1 TERKRATE
9 REQLLI
15 AAVEHTADGVLIT
28 DATGIIQYVNPAQ
41 ETLSGY
47 SLDELVGQTPNVLKS
62 DFHDGNFY
70 KQLWDTIG
78 VGTVWSGRFINK
90 KKDGTEYHED
100 ASISPVYD
108 KSDNLTN
115 FVVVEHDVTKQ
126 LALQEQLFQAQKME
140 TIGTLAGGISHD
152 FNNLLQPIMGY
163 TELLMMEK
171 KQGDPELDR
180 LQKIYDAGKRG
191 ADLIKGLMLFS
202 RKVEPEFGSV
212 DLNHEIVQARTLL
225 SQTIPKTIKIDLRLS
240 DDLKTVQAD
249 PSQIGQVVMNLGVN
263 ARDAMPDGGTL
274 TIATTNVQLDKEYCD
289 THLEAKPGSY
299 VLLVVS
305 DTGKGMD
312 KETLS
317 HIFEPFYTTKEKG
330 KGTGLGFAT
339 VYGIVKKHDGHI
351 LCYSELGNGTTF
363 TIYFPSIQVEKDS
376 DTPTDE
382 TPIPGGTETVLLVD
396 DEEDLRDLGTTLLNR
411 FGYKVISAGN
421 GKEALEI
428 YQMEKDRIAIILL
441 DLIMPEMDGRR
452 CLAEVLQVNPNAKVI
467 IASGYSES
475 EPASMAAGA
484 KGFVQKPYNV
494 RQFLN
499 TVREILD
506 EG

>member
-1 TERKRATE
+1 
-9 REQLLI
+9 
-15 AAVEHTADGVLIT
+15 
-28 DATGIIQYVNPAQ
+28 
-41 ETLSGY
+41 
-47 SLDELVGQTPNVLKS
+47 
-62 DFHDGNFY
+62 
-70 KQLWDTIG
+70 
-78 VGTVWSGRFINK
+78 
-90 KKDGTEYHED
+90 
-100 ASISPVYD
+100 
-108 KSDNLTN
+108 
-115 FVVVEHDVTKQ
+115 
-126 LALQEQLFQAQKME
+126 
-140 TIGTLAGGISHD
+140 
-152 FNNLLQPIMGY
+152 
-163 TELLMMEK
+163 K

-202 RKVEPEFGSV
+202 RKVEPEFGRV

-249 PSQIGQVVMNLGVN
+249 PSQIGQVVINLGVN

-330 KGTGLGFAT
+330 KGTGLGLAT
-339 VYGIVKKHDGHI
+339 VYGIVKKHDGHL
-351 LCYSELGNGTTF
+351 LCYSEPGNGTTF
-363 TIYFPSIQVEKDS
+363 TIYFPSIQMEKDS

-428 YQMEKDRIAIILL
+428 YQREKDRIAIILL

-475 EPASMAAGA
+475 EPAAMAAGA